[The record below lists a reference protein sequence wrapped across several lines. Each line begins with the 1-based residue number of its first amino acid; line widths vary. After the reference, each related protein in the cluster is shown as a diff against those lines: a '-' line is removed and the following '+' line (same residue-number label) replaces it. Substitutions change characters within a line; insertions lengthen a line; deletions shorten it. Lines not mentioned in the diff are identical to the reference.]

1 MAKTTT
7 INGAGSGS
15 GSGSE
20 AKAKTANGRKI
31 KRLAQGFANE
41 QPSRSSSPGLAEG
54 RRWRRRKGN
63 GNWEEKQ
70 QRCEASFCFMRNAL
84 KIYLN
89 LFHFS
94 SNELRSSRSGTNMA
108 RVQLTALTGKGFRGA
123 ARRGR
128 VRVCGANGATTT
140 ST

>member
-7 INGAGSGS
+7 INGAGRGTGRGS

-54 RRWRRRKGN
+54 RRWRRRG
-63 GNWEEKQ
+63 G
-70 QRCEASFCFMRNAL
+70 L
-84 KIYLN
+84 KAVSRRR
-89 LFHFS
+89 S
-94 SNELRSSRSGTNMA
+94 SN
-108 RVQLTALTGKGFRGA
+108 A
-123 ARRGR
+123 ARHLF
-128 VRVCGANGATTT
+128 VLCEMH
-140 ST
+140 